1 MGLLS
6 RCRSGAP
13 HCRGFFCCWSTGSW
27 QSSQVTLVIKN
38 LPAKAG
44 DAALIPG
51 SGRSPGGGHGNPLQ
65 YSYLEN
71 SMDRGAWRATYS
83 SGPSVMKSRTP
94 LNRLSMH
101 TCAGSRH
108 SGFSGCSWQGLLPQS
123 PSGAR
128 IKPVSPPLAGGLST
142 IRPSGKSWQCVF
154 LLWLPWRFSLYRL
167 CYAIW
172 YAVSC
177 NFLYVSCVCG
187 LLNFLDLW
195 IYSFNQTGKF
205 SDISSNYFWSLPFS
219 SPSKYTYVR
228 L

>member
-71 SMDRGAWRATYS
+71 SMDRGAWRATSS
-83 SGPSVMKSRTP
+83 SGPSVVKSRTP
-94 LNRLSMH
+94 LKRLSMH

-108 SGFSGCSWQGLLPQS
+108 SGFSGCSWQGLSPQS
-123 PSGAR
+123 PSRAR
-128 IKPVSPPLAGGLST
+128 IKPVSPALAGGLST
-142 IRPSGKSWQCVF
+142 IRPPGKSRQCVF
-154 LLWLPWRFSLYRL
+154 LL
-167 CYAIW
+167 
-172 YAVSC
+172 
-177 NFLYVSCVCG
+177 
-187 LLNFLDLW
+187 
-195 IYSFNQTGKF
+195 
-205 SDISSNYFWSLPFS
+205 
-219 SPSKYTYVR
+219 
-228 L
+228 